1 MYILNIVWNKIKLKY
16 FFFKKK
22 IQMLIKYLD
31 ECLNGSVN
39 MLNMFYNNIEA
50 LFNNTRILRQ
60 ALR

>member
-1 MYILNIVWNKIKLKY
+1 MHIEYCMEQNKTQVL
-16 FFFKKK
+16 FFFFFK

-39 MLNMFYNNIEA
+39 MLNIFYNNIEA

>member
-1 MYILNIVWNKIKLKY
+1 MHIEYCMEQNKTQVL
-16 FFFKKK
+16 FFFFKK

-39 MLNMFYNNIEA
+39 MLNIFYNNIEA

>member
-1 MYILNIVWNKIKLKY
+1 
-16 FFFKKK
+16 
-22 IQMLIKYLD
+22 MLIKYLD

-50 LFNNTRILRQ
+50 LFDNTRILRQ